1 VYSLC
6 WLEFSWKNKMAVGG
20 VIGYF
25 KAGSNQSLIAGGG
38 SALVLCYV
46 YLTLPTKPFLASA
59 IGLGQCLLSPLTWV
73 SMFVSTDVQLRKI
86 YATLFI
92 KQFGAVLLDWQFD
105 SLWRIITRKECAWD
119 ITSTGNSRTLDM
131 GLRNDTLFQPDGDT
145 LQIQKSMLTLIYIYM
160 ERERERERERE
171 WFFFFSCGNLI
182 LWRSVHVDAG
192 VSITLLIVM
201 GSRFWNSGKFFPA
214 GVVSILSLIMAVGY
228 IHALIRTS
236 HDWWK
241 IPGMKSWCL
250 VCFPRPYSQVY
261 LTFHSNDFSISISV
275 SLLFVKQNSR
285 CSFPVPIY
293 EGCWR
298 VCLVPICQVENCI
311 ISCI

>member
-1 VYSLC
+1 MYSLC

-131 GLRNDTLFQPDGDT
+131 GLRNDTLFQTVT
-145 LQIQKSMLTLIYIYM
+145 LCKSRSPCWPWYIYI
-160 ERERERERERE
+160 ERERENS
-171 WFFFFSCGNLI
+171 FF
-182 LWRSVHVDAG
+182 
-192 VSITLLIVM
+192 
-201 GSRFWNSGKFFPA
+201 
-214 GVVSILSLIMAVGY
+214 
-228 IHALIRTS
+228 
-236 HDWWK
+236 
-241 IPGMKSWCL
+241 
-250 VCFPRPYSQVY
+250 
-261 LTFHSNDFSISISV
+261 
-275 SLLFVKQNSR
+275 
-285 CSFPVPIY
+285 SFPVEIWFY
-293 EGCWR
+293 GGLFMLMQESQLHFWLWWALDSGIQGSFFLQALSR
-298 VCLVPICQVENCI
+298 FCLW
-311 ISCI
+311 